1 MLQNFL
7 ICVNAV
13 VPSAIYLAIGIILK
27 LAHVVTDEEVR
38 KFTHMVFV
46 ALYPF
51 IMFENLYGKNIA
63 EHNVLGKR
71 IKLSVGTLI
80 PLLVCP
86 HLLCNISVLNSCR
99 DSHNAHSFLRL
110 WKTAANSAMIMNRI
124 PTFAEEKG
132 SPVLGIPFSFLRSMR
147 P

>member
-1 MLQNFL
+1 MRAFFL
-7 ICVNAV
+7 
-13 VPSAIYLAIGIILK
+13 SGIIDQFRPGDLGDPLVEGVGVPK
-27 LAHVVTDEEVR
+27 ILQLFHSGGISVHDDILR
-38 KFTHMVFV
+38 HIPIPD
-46 ALYPF
+46 LR
-51 IMFENLYGKNIA
+51 KNIA

-71 IKLSVGTLI
+71 VKLSVGTLI

-110 WKTAANSAMIMNRI
+110 WKTAANSAVIMNRI
-124 PTFAEEKG
+124 PTFAGEKG